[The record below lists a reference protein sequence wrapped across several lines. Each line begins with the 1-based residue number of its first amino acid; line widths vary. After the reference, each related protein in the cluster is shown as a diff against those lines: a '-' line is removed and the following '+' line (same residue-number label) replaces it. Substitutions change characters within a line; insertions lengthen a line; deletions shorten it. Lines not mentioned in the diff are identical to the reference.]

1 MAKQP
6 VDDDDDDFEF
16 ELEEV
21 DPEILEHARRRG
33 ERQVQ
38 ETEARA
44 AHMETFDAPSE
55 ADPITLHDF
64 EGFRFTTQHLLIA
77 TAILAVFMSIVRL
90 GGGCNA
96 LFISALTSLAYGW
109 WFVLRKERLERLERE
124 RRRAEAAQRLSQL
137 QRNEQGEL
145 IRSSEGTLMAYDEE
159 EEKLIPEKPAFTF
172 SFSLKEVMIVFVIAA
187 VILGLASLFTPQT
200 AALILGIVAVIGLVV
215 LIMGFELPGIIVFGW
230 WVLIGL
236 YVVMSIA
243 AVIVGRGNQVP

>member
-6 VDDDDDDFEF
+6 VDDDDDFEF
-16 ELEEV
+16 ELEDV

-44 AHMETFDAPSE
+44 AHLETFDAPSE
-55 ADPITLHDF
+55 ADPITIDDF
-64 EGFRFTTQHLLIA
+64 EGFRFTTQHLLVA

-96 LFISALTSLAYGW
+96 LFISTLAALAYGW

-124 RRRAEAAQRLSQL
+124 RRRAEAAQRLARL
-137 QRNEQGEL
+137 QKNVQGESVDSL
-145 IRSSEGTLMAYDEE
+145 AERGVTYDEDE
-159 EEKLIPEKPAFTF
+159 FAAERSGFSF
-172 SFSLKEVMIVFVIAA
+172 SFSLKQVMIVFVIAA
-187 VILGLASLFTPQT
+187 VMLGLASLFTPQT

-243 AVIVGRGNQVP
+243 AVIMGRGNQVP